1 MNRLPTDCSRC
12 QTWGNN
18 NVAQCILSFFLNKIS
33 IPSKQDVCILLWYN
47 VSLYKERSDVLRYF
61 PRDGKFNTLRSQPP
75 LTHPFSSPE
84 EATPVLATNRPTK
97 FLESQPDFR
106 SFLFPPPPVAFQFPT
121 FCRDQIKSSTKLSPR
136 IFFVVLC
143 HQRSSFF
150 KPLPPSSFFR
160 YFFFFFDTVLLRK
173 SFHSLKLGSNVW
185 SDRTRVYT
193 RDYYFLNKCCD
204 NVVIIGAWSNWNKK
218 RIYALM

>member
-61 PRDGKFNTLRSQPP
+61 PRGGKFNTLRSQPP

-106 SFLFPPPPVAFQFPT
+106 SFLFPPPPVAFQFP
-121 FCRDQIKSSTKLSPR
+121 RSTKLNHPRNFRPGSSSPY
-136 IFFVVLC
+136 FVINVPLFLNPSLPLPSSVT
-143 HQRSSFF
+143 SSF
-150 KPLPPSSFFR
+150 SSIP
-160 YFFFFFDTVLLRK
+160 FFFGKVSTPW
-173 SFHSLKLGSNVW
+173 N
-185 SDRTRVYT
+185 SDRTFGQTERGYI
-193 RDYYFLNKCCD
+193 RE
-204 NVVIIGAWSNWNKK
+204 IIIFWTSVAITW
-218 RIYALM
+218 